1 MKLGNLFATRKIED
15 LMIENS
21 KFRDDVNY
29 ALNRFLYNDWGIT
42 ISDDALANDEAI
54 IYGEKIKAEYQTCKG
69 RIWIISDGER
79 SYSTILFPSEY

>member
-1 MKLGNLFATRKIED
+1 MKLGNLFATRKVED
-15 LMIENS
+15 LMMENI

-42 ISDDALANDEAI
+42 RCEDAFANDEAI
-54 IYGEKIKAEYQTCKG
+54 IYGERIKAEYETCKG
-69 RIWIISDGER
+69 RIWILSDGQK